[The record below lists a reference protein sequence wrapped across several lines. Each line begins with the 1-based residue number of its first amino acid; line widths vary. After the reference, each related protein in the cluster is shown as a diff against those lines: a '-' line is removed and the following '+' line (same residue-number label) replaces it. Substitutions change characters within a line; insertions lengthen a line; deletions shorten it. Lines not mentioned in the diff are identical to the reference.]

1 MAGDKAISMLPQR
14 ELLTLTGYVHGGCSP
29 IGMRRA
35 FPHHSATQMLTLFC
49 STGRI
54 GYQIE
59 LSPQALMRACPASF
73 ADLALEGEI

>member
-1 MAGDKAISMLPQR
+1 
-14 ELLTLTGYVHGGCSP
+14 
-29 IGMRRA
+29 MRSA
-35 FPHHSATQMLTLFC
+35 FPTFVHHSATQMLTLFC

>member
-1 MAGDKAISMLPQR
+1 M
-14 ELLTLTGYVHGGCSP
+14 
-29 IGMRRA
+29 
-35 FPHHSATQMLTLFC
+35 QMLFC

>member
-1 MAGDKAISMLPQR
+1 MLPQR
-14 ELLTLTGYVHGGCSP
+14 ELLPLTGYVHGGCSP

-35 FPHHSATQMLTLFC
+35 FPTFVHHSATQMLTLFC